1 MMDDGWLAEKLKD
14 LQAPA
19 DHLIKTA
26 KKTQKDPVIA
36 DWPAKMRSA
45 VKEATEAAMEVLKE
59 RSTNYTIDEVE
70 DDIDVFEER
79 GQGLAELLKVAKA
92 SHQQWPILQIH
103 HRKRWDRDKYQ
114 RMRGRDAGMS
124 RIHHRVLGG

>member
-36 DWPAKMRSA
+36 DWAAKMRSA
-45 VKEATEAAMEVLKE
+45 VKEATKAAMEVLKE

-70 DDIDVFEER
+70 DDIDVFEEQ

-92 SHQQWPILQIH
+92 SHQQWPIL
-103 HRKRWDRDKYQ
+103 
-114 RMRGRDAGMS
+114 
-124 RIHHRVLGG
+124 